1 MTGNTPSRKALIFWP
16 ILVGVLVA
24 DYVTKQ
30 LAVASLSPP
39 GTPHRVLGN
48 AVRLTLAYNNGAAM
62 GLPLGSH
69 AGQVL
74 GVVALGVVA
83 VLFGWYRRVAADEVL
98 LPLTLGLLVA
108 GALGN
113 AWQRILSSR
122 GVVDFIDVGA
132 GRVRFWAFNVADAAL
147 TVGVVLL
154 VIHFWRDEGLTEEE
168 IARRGDEAGG
178 QSREDD

>member
-1 MTGNTPSRKALIFWP
+1 MAGNAPSRKALIFWP
-16 ILVGVLVA
+16 ILVGILVA
-24 DYVTKQ
+24 DYVTKR

-39 GTPHRVLGN
+39 GTPHRVWGN
-48 AVRLTLAYNNGAAM
+48 AVRLTLAYNHGAAM

-69 AGQVL
+69 DAQVL
-74 GVVALGVVA
+74 GVLALVVVV
-83 VLFGWYRRVAADEVL
+83 VLFGWYRRVEAHEIL
-98 LPLTLGLLVA
+98 LPITLGLLVA

-122 GVVDFIDVGA
+122 GVVDFIDLGA

-154 VIHFWRDEGLTEEE
+154 VIHFWRDDGLTEEE
-168 IARRGDEAGG
+168 LALRGEEAGG
-178 QSREDD
+178 QGGEDD